1 MSSRGDVVDA
11 GGQQLR
17 LTSVLSGGLPA
28 TLGTPGAPTLYTVP
42 AVFSRQV
49 SAAERLAIQ
58 APETVRRLADA
69 GYPRVTLDVA
79 DRRLLIGS
87 TNLDQ
92 LRDGLAHELAEPYRG
107 SVVDAGEGRGEQQQ
121 PPLAC
126 GHRLHERRDGREVD
140 PHGVGPVRPRG
151 LAPDPRV
158 LSAREPGADQQLG
171 RGLQREEPAGPR
183 P

>member
-1 MSSRGDVVDA
+1 MSPRGDVADA

-17 LTSVLSGGLPA
+17 LTSVLPGGLPA

-92 LRDGLAHELAEPYRG
+92 LRDGLAHELAELLRDIDRTLAEQRDQRDAEALVAR
-107 SVVDAGEGRGEQQQ
+107 SAEADRAADVQDLVDEIRFA
-121 PPLAC
+121 
-126 GHRLHERRDGREVD
+126 
-140 PHGVGPVRPRG
+140 
-151 LAPDPRV
+151 
-158 LSAREPGADQQLG
+158 
-171 RGLQREEPAGPR
+171 
-183 P
+183 